1 MTLYLQYALFQV
13 TDDTQDTAYSC
24 LAVSDG
30 GISPVAAVTQTPGQE
45 NYGLPTQLQ
54 YPQITTIATQ
64 TSARTMRLPKYQGVP
79 AVDASATTGIFSL
92 PHHTSYLPLSPR
104 ERKTVEFRESYS
116 PSFLQERP
124 FRPRAFDM
132 VSGLL

>member
-1 MTLYLQYALFQV
+1 MTLYLQYTLFQV
-13 TDDTQDTAYSC
+13 TDYTQDTEYPC
-24 LAVSDG
+24 LAVNDG
-30 GISPVAAVTQTPGQE
+30 GISPVAAIAQTPGQE
-45 NYGLPTQLQ
+45 IYGLPTQLQ

-79 AVDASATTGIFSL
+79 AVDASATTGIFAL
-92 PHHTSYLPLSPR
+92 PQHASYLPLRPR
-104 ERKTVEFRESYS
+104 ERKMIEFRESYS

-132 VSGLL
+132 VSGVL